1 MYSKASRLSIL
12 WGPPHCKSEKKMR
25 INGVMFIVPS
35 TARAVYGLSEVAA
48 LSLVYKDEMLTHNF

>member
-1 MYSKASRLSIL
+1 
-12 WGPPHCKSEKKMR
+12 MR